1 MGYRMRMVSIIFLS
15 GFLSSLLVACGGGGG
30 GGGGNPSP
38 TPTPTPT
45 PTPISYNTNLDV
57 EQLGGSFDMDAGVMS
72 YRTYQ
77 ETGAMWVSTG
87 DPTTEL
93 SISADG
99 TKTTKFS
106 RTYSFTPTNGS
117 TNLDVSM
124 SFEQVSL
131 ADVIYLD
138 VGNDLDGYL
147 YWESDWGLSPPEDTS
162 SSYEWNYRLFGFY
175 SDISEEFLG
184 VDYVNIFVADLD
196 YGDDLSSGFDIC
208 DVSDSTCVDNIQ
220 DKDVLAGAF
229 GDFTQTSDMPSSG
242 TATYTTKALGLWH
255 PNLLETESSIPHW
268 PAYEGDATI
277 TVNFGQGTLSGDIT
291 LDYVFPD
298 RKAESSTWN
307 QVSGISAGTIKLV
320 ATISSNEFQGTATW
334 NTDTANYGTGEISGH
349 FFGPD
354 AKELGGWSYV
364 YDGNEQDWAEIMISF
379 LGHQ

>member
-1 MGYRMRMVSIIFLS
+1 MRKVSIISLS
-15 GFLSSLLVACGGGGG
+15 GFFASLLVACGGGGG
-30 GGGGNPSP
+30 GATSGGGG
-38 TPTPTPT
+38 TPTQPPVAPT
-45 PTPISYNTNLDV
+45 SYKKNI
-57 EQLGGSFDMDAGVMS
+57 EIEELGGSFDIDAGVMS
-72 YRTYQ
+72 YRTHQ

-87 DPTTEL
+87 DPTAEL
-93 SISADG
+93 SIGVDG

-106 RTYSFTPTNGS
+106 RTYSFTPTNAS
-117 TNLDVSM
+117 TNLDMSM

-131 ADVIYLD
+131 ADAIYFA
-138 VGNDLDGYL
+138 VGNYLDGYL
-147 YWESDWGLSPPEDTS
+147 YWESDWGLSISEDSS

-184 VDYVNIFVADLD
+184 VDYVNILVADLD

-208 DVSDSTCVDNIQ
+208 DVADSTCIDNIQ
-220 DKDVLAGAF
+220 DKDVLAGTF
-229 GDFTQTSDMPSSG
+229 GNFTQTSDMPTSG
-242 TATYTTKALGLWH
+242 TATYSTKALSLWH

-277 TVNFGQGTLSGDIT
+277 TVDFAQGTLSGNIT

-298 RKAESSTWN
+298 RKPESSTWN
-307 QVSGISAGTIKLV
+307 RVNGVSAGTIELV

-334 NTDTANYGTGEISGH
+334 NTDITNYGTGEISGH

-364 YDGNEQDWAEIMISF
+364 YDGNELDWAEIMISF
-379 LGHQ
+379 LGYQ

>member
-1 MGYRMRMVSIIFLS
+1 MRKVSIISLS
-15 GFLSSLLVACGGGGG
+15 VFFASLLVACGGGGG
-30 GGGGNPSP
+30 GGATSGGGG
-38 TPTPTPT
+38 TPTQPPIAPT
-45 PTPISYNTNLDV
+45 SYKKNI
-57 EQLGGSFDMDAGVMS
+57 EIEELGGSFDIDAGVMS
-72 YRTYQ
+72 YRTHQ

-87 DPTTEL
+87 DPTAEL
-93 SISADG
+93 SIGADG

-106 RTYSFTPTNGS
+106 RTYSFTPTNAS
-117 TNLDVSM
+117 TNLDMSM

-131 ADVIYLD
+131 ADAIYFD

-147 YWESDWGLSPPEDTS
+147 YWESDWGLSISEDSS

-184 VDYVNIFVADLD
+184 VDYVNILVADLD

-208 DVSDSTCVDNIQ
+208 DVADSTCIDNIQ
-220 DKDVLAGAF
+220 DKDVLAGTF
-229 GDFTQTSDMPSSG
+229 GNFTQTSDMPTSG
-242 TATYTTKALGLWH
+242 TATYSTKALSLWH

-277 TVNFGQGTLSGDIT
+277 TVDFAQGTLSGNII

-298 RKAESSTWN
+298 RKPESSTWN
-307 QVSGISAGTIKLV
+307 RVNGVSAGTIELV

-334 NTDTANYGTGEISGH
+334 NNDITNYGTGEISGH

-364 YDGNEQDWAEIMISF
+364 YDGNELDWAEIMISF
-379 LGHQ
+379 LGYQ

>member
-1 MGYRMRMVSIIFLS
+1 MRKVSIISLS
-15 GFLSSLLVACGGGGG
+15 GFFASLLVACGGGGG
-30 GGGGNPSP
+30 GGATSGGGG
-38 TPTPTPT
+38 TPTQPPVAPT
-45 PTPISYNTNLDV
+45 SYKKNI
-57 EQLGGSFDMDAGVMS
+57 EIEELGGSFDIDAGVMS
-72 YRTYQ
+72 YRTHQ

-87 DPTTEL
+87 DPTAEL
-93 SISADG
+93 SIGADG

-106 RTYSFTPTNGS
+106 RTYSFTPTNAS
-117 TNLDVSM
+117 TNLDMSM

-131 ADVIYLD
+131 ADAIYFD

-147 YWESDWGLSPPEDTS
+147 YWESDWGLSISEDSS

-184 VDYVNIFVADLD
+184 ADYVNILVADLD

-208 DVSDSTCVDNIQ
+208 DVADSTCIDNIQ
-220 DKDVLAGAF
+220 DKDVLAGTF
-229 GDFTQTSDMPSSG
+229 GNFTQTSDMPTSG
-242 TATYTTKALGLWH
+242 TATYSTKSLSLWH

-277 TVNFGQGTLSGDIT
+277 TVDFAQGTLSGNII

-298 RKAESSTWN
+298 RKPESSTWN
-307 QVSGISAGTIKLV
+307 RVNGVSAGTIELV

-334 NTDTANYGTGEISGH
+334 NNDITNYGTGEISGH

-364 YDGNEQDWAEIMISF
+364 YDGNELDWAEIMISF
-379 LGHQ
+379 LGYQ

>member
-1 MGYRMRMVSIIFLS
+1 MRTVSIIFLS
-15 GFLSSLLVACGGGGG
+15 GFLVSLLVACGGGGG
-30 GGGGNPSP
+30 GGATTGDGG
-38 TPTPTPT
+38 TPTQPPVTPT
-45 PTPISYNTNLDV
+45 SYNKNLDI
-57 EQLGGSFDMDAGVMS
+57 EELGGSFDMDTGVMS
-72 YRTYQ
+72 FRTHQ

-87 DPTTEL
+87 DPTAEL
-93 SISADG
+93 SLGVDG
-99 TKTTKFS
+99 LKTTKFS
-106 RTYSFTPTNGS
+106 RTYSFTPTNAS
-117 TNLDVSM
+117 TNLDMSM

-131 ADVIYLD
+131 ADVIYFD

-147 YWESDWGLSPPEDTS
+147 YWESDWGLSLSEDSS

-184 VDYVNIFVADLD
+184 ADYVNIFIADLD

-208 DVSDSTCVDNIQ
+208 DVSDSTCIDNIQ

-229 GDFTQTSDMPSSG
+229 GDFTQTSDMPTNG
-242 TATYTTKALGLWH
+242 TTTYSTKALGFWH

-307 QVSGISAGTIKLV
+307 RVNGVSAGTIKLV

-334 NTDTANYGTGEISGH
+334 DTDVANYGTGEISGY

-364 YDGNEQDWAEIMISF
+364 YDGNELDWAEIIMSF

>member
-1 MGYRMRMVSIIFLS
+1 MRKVSIISLS
-15 GFLSSLLVACGGGGG
+15 GFFASLLVACGGGGG
-30 GGGGNPSP
+30 GGATSGGGG
-38 TPTPTPT
+38 TPTQPPVAPT
-45 PTPISYNTNLDV
+45 SYKKNI
-57 EQLGGSFDMDAGVMS
+57 EIEELGGSFDIDAGVMS
-72 YRTYQ
+72 YRPHQ

-87 DPTTEL
+87 DPTAEL
-93 SISADG
+93 SIGADG

-106 RTYSFTPTNGS
+106 RTYSFTPTNAS
-117 TNLDVSM
+117 TNLDMSM

-131 ADVIYLD
+131 ADAIYFD

-147 YWESDWGLSPPEDTS
+147 YWESDWGLSISEDSS

-184 VDYVNIFVADLD
+184 VDYVNILVADLD

-208 DVSDSTCVDNIQ
+208 DVADSTCIDNIQ
-220 DKDVLAGAF
+220 DKDVLAGTF
-229 GDFTQTSDMPSSG
+229 GNFTQTSDMPTSG
-242 TATYTTKALGLWH
+242 TATYSTKALSLWH

-277 TVNFGQGTLSGDIT
+277 TVDFAQGTLSGNII

-298 RKAESSTWN
+298 RKPESSTWN
-307 QVSGISAGTIKLV
+307 RVNGVSAGTIELV

-334 NTDTANYGTGEISGH
+334 NNDITNYGTGEISGH

-364 YDGNEQDWAEIMISF
+364 YDGNELDWAEIMISF
-379 LGHQ
+379 LGYQ

>member
-1 MGYRMRMVSIIFLS
+1 MRKVSIISLS
-15 GFLSSLLVACGGGGG
+15 GFFASLLVACGGGGG
-30 GGGGNPSP
+30 GGATSGGGG
-38 TPTPTPT
+38 TPTQPPIAPT
-45 PTPISYNTNLDV
+45 SYKKNI
-57 EQLGGSFDMDAGVMS
+57 EIEELGGSFDIDAGVMS
-72 YRTYQ
+72 YRTHQ

-87 DPTTEL
+87 DPTAEL
-93 SISADG
+93 SIGADG

-106 RTYSFTPTNGS
+106 RTYSFTPTNAS
-117 TNLDVSM
+117 TNLDMSM

-131 ADVIYLD
+131 ADAIYFD

-147 YWESDWGLSPPEDTS
+147 YWESDWGLSISEDSS

-184 VDYVNIFVADLD
+184 VDYVNILVADLD

-208 DVSDSTCVDNIQ
+208 DVADSTCIDNIQ
-220 DKDVLAGAF
+220 DKDVLAGTF
-229 GDFTQTSDMPSSG
+229 GNFTQTSDMPTSG
-242 TATYTTKALGLWH
+242 TATYSTKALSLWH

-277 TVNFGQGTLSGDIT
+277 TVDFAQGTLSGNII

-298 RKAESSTWN
+298 RKPESSTWN
-307 QVSGISAGTIKLV
+307 RVNGVSAGTIELV

-334 NTDTANYGTGEISGH
+334 NNDITNYGTGEISGH

-364 YDGNEQDWAEIMISF
+364 YDGNELDWAEIMISF
-379 LGHQ
+379 LGYQ